1 MYKLKLAS
9 FAIPIRSHVFPGV
22 LILEAATPPPQEQM
36 SIFVH
41 THTPIGVS
49 AAIILCAKST
59 DFLFLRSTVLA
70 RTQHVLIFVY
80 EENDSFVALLNSA
93 EF

>member
-1 MYKLKLAS
+1 MDVQFTYMYKLKLAS
-9 FAIPIRSHVFPGV
+9 FAIPIRSHEFPGV

-59 DFLFLRSTVLA
+59 DFLFLSTCTYTTCIDLRVRGKRQFRGA
-70 RTQHVLIFVY
+70 
-80 EENDSFVALLNSA
+80 A
-93 EF
+93 